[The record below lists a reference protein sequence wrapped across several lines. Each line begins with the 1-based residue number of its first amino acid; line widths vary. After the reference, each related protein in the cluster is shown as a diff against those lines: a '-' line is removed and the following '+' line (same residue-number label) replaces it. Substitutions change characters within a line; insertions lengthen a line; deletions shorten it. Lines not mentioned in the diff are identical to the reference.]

1 MKRTLTLISLILCGL
16 LAVNGQ
22 APTKADAAELTS
34 LLNEFLAGASKND
47 PAVHERFWA
56 DDLIYTRSTGVRTNK
71 KEILDGLRTAP
82 PRKPSDPVS
91 TYTAEDVVIHQYSNT
106 AVVAFRL
113 MISTTRPD
121 GTTSL
126 SNNLNT
132 GTFLKR
138 HGKWQVI
145 AWQSTVAPIKQDNS
159 NPVLTTPPI
168 KPISM

>member
-1 MKRTLTLISLILCGL
+1 MKHSLTLILVILLGL
-16 LAVNGQ
+16 LTANAQ
-22 APTKADAAELTS
+22 TPTKTDAAELTR
-34 LLNEFLAGASKND
+34 LLNEFLAGAGKND
-47 PAVHERFWA
+47 PAAHQRFWA

-82 PRKPSDPVS
+82 ARKATDPVS
-91 TYTAEDVVIHQYSNT
+91 TYSAEDIVIHQYGNT

-121 GTTSL
+121 GTTAL

-138 HGKWQVI
+138 RGKWQVV
-145 AWQSTVAPIKQDNS
+145 AWQSTVAPAKEDNAKPAS
-159 NPVLTTPPI
+159 TTGPI
-168 KPISM
+168 KPKSF